1 MIVIKGLKELIS
13 MDRLQEKINE
23 HYDEIKADIEEKI
36 KEKEIIADAKQLLLK
51 DIIISFIKFYQL
63 EPDIDLFDFTT
74 FLKVS
79 NIVVSNCFIEDHC
92 ITAFMTAS
100 LNVEASDISYK
111 GKFDNSLKVAPFEKV
126 FKTSQKFRFQF

>member
-13 MDRLQEKINE
+13 MERLQEKINE

-51 DIIISFIKFYQL
+51 DIIISYIKFYQM
-63 EPDIDLFDFTT
+63 EPDIDLIDFTT

-79 NIVVSNCFIEDHC
+79 NINVSNCFIEDHY

-111 GKFDNSLKVAPFEKV
+111 GKFDNSLKVAPFEKM
-126 FKTSQKFRFQF
+126 FKTSQKIRFQF